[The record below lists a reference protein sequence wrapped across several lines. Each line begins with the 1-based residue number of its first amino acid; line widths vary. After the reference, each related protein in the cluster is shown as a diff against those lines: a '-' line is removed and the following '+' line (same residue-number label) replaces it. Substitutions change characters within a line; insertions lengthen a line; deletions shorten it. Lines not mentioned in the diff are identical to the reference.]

1 VGLVGRLPGNPVK
14 RRRGEAVRAVI
25 LATVRPD
32 EPMPLAEVL
41 QVLGVSQ
48 PTLLRHLATLQ
59 ERGRIKRYTT
69 AQQVVRVW

>member
-1 VGLVGRLPGNPVK
+1 
-14 RRRGEAVRAVI
+14 VRAVI

>member
-1 VGLVGRLPGNPVK
+1 
-14 RRRGEAVRAVI
+14 
-25 LATVRPD
+25 
-32 EPMPLAEVL
+32 MPLAEVL